1 MIIYK
6 KNLEEQIDT
15 KIKTTQQK
23 LLEHFD
29 ADVID
34 KLKTR
39 LDEAKTHVS
48 KYEQWLWEIT
58 KLGLDGNAT
67 FDSQNLS
74 FKLNSI
80 PFQRQDKVF
89 YSNWSLHS

>member
-1 MIIYK
+1 MIIRLRLLNK
-6 KNLEEQIDT
+6 S
-15 KIKTTQQK
+15 

-67 FDSQNLS
+67 FDSQTYLS
-74 FKLNSI
+74 S
-80 PFQRQDKVF
+80 
-89 YSNWSLHS
+89 